1 VMEDIKIEKIMED
14 FKPFKDEVEGILLF
28 GSSVKN
34 QKTQRSDIDIC
45 LVKPKSDDILLKVFE
60 EVGGKY
66 DVKIFEKLPLTLQ
79 IDIIKNHRVLFGD
92 EVELSYYF
100 YRYRKLWKDNKQRI
114 EKHSFKNVE
123 EMIEARKRWSDEKR
137 KIPEKD

>member
-1 VMEDIKIEKIMED
+1 MEDIKIEKIMED

-45 LVKPKSDDILLKVFE
+45 LVKPKSDDILFKVFE

-100 YRYRKLWKDNKQRI
+100 YRYRKLWKDNKPRI

-137 KIPEKD
+137 KISEQNS

>member
-1 VMEDIKIEKIMED
+1 MEDIKIEEIKED
-14 FKPFKDEVEGILLF
+14 FKPFKEEVEGILLF

-34 QKTQRSDIDIC
+34 ERTQRSDIDIC
-45 LVKPKSDDILLKVFE
+45 LVKPKSDDILFKVLE
-60 EVGGKY
+60 KVGGKY

-100 YRYRKLWKDNKQRI
+100 YRYRKLWKDNKPRI
-114 EKHSFKNVE
+114 EKNSFEDVE
-123 EMIEARKRWSDEKR
+123 EMIEARNRWSDEKK
-137 KIPEKD
+137 KISEKD